1 MAQVDI
7 TKLNPSSPEIITN
20 QSTINIGTI
29 GHVAHGKTTVVR
41 AISSVTT
48 IKYQKELER
57 NITIRLGYANAKIY
71 ECPKCPPPQCY
82 ISMNSKKLEDPR
94 CPHCNSPINL
104 IRHISFV
111 DCPGHDVLMAT
122 MLNGTAVMDAA
133 LLLIAANEPC
143 PQPQTSE
150 HLAAV
155 QIMNLK
161 HIIILQNKIDLISQ
175 EDAREQYGSILKYIA
190 TTAARDSPIIPISAQ
205 LGMNIDAVVEH
216 IVKTIPI
223 PDRNYVSPAKMIVI
237 RSFFTNK
244 AGEDV
249 RNLKGGIAGGSILQG
264 CLKIGDD
271 VEIRPGVLE
280 KEGNKPVCRI
290 RRSKIVSLKADE
302 NELAFAV
309 PGGLIGVGLTLD
321 PSLCRG
327 DKLQGQVLG
336 QPGSLPDIYLS
347 FTAHFTLFKHLLGVV
362 GKTSLTR
369 ITGLAMTENL
379 MLNVGSTHT
388 YGTVVGLAKSENAN
402 ANSDEGNAGVKGFAA
417 FRLSNPVCTQIGERI
432 AISRKIDR
440 TWRLIGW
447 AKILKGEPLEILES

>member
-7 TKLNPSSPEIITN
+7 SKLNPSSPEIIAN

-41 AISSVTT
+41 AISTVTT
-48 IKYQKELER
+48 IKYKKELER

-82 ISMNSKKLEDPR
+82 ISKNSKKIEDPR
-94 CPHCNSPINL
+94 CPHCNSPLNL

-111 DCPGHDVLMAT
+111 DCPGHDILMAT
-122 MLNGTAVMDAA
+122 MLSGTAVMDAA

-161 HIIILQNKIDLISQ
+161 HMIILQNKVDLISQ
-175 EDAREQYGSILKYIA
+175 EDARQQYSTILKYIA

-216 IVKTIPI
+216 IVKTLPI
-223 PDRNYVSPAKMIVI
+223 PNRDYVAPAKMIVI

-264 CLKIGDD
+264 CLKVGDD
-271 VEIRPGVLE
+271 VEIRSGFLE
-280 KEGNKPVCRI
+280 KIDNKPVYCM
-290 RRSKIVSLKADE
+290 
-302 NELAFAV
+302 F
-309 PGGLIGVGLTLD
+309 
-321 PSLCRG
+321 
-327 DKLQGQVLG
+327 
-336 QPGSLPDIYLS
+336 
-347 FTAHFTLFKHLLGVV
+347 
-362 GKTSLTR
+362 
-369 ITGLAMTENL
+369 
-379 MLNVGSTHT
+379 
-388 YGTVVGLAKSENAN
+388 
-402 ANSDEGNAGVKGFAA
+402 
-417 FRLSNPVCTQIGERI
+417 
-432 AISRKIDR
+432 
-440 TWRLIGW
+440 
-447 AKILKGEPLEILES
+447 

>member
-1 MAQVDI
+1 MRI
-7 TKLNPSSPEIITN
+7 E
-20 QSTINIGTI
+20 
-29 GHVAHGKTTVVR
+29 
-41 AISSVTT
+41 
-48 IKYQKELER
+48 EL
-57 NITIRLGYANAKIY
+57 KF
-71 ECPKCPPPQCY
+71 
-82 ISMNSKKLEDPR
+82 
-94 CPHCNSPINL
+94 INL

-111 DCPGHDVLMAT
+111 DCPGHDILMAT
-122 MLNGTAVMDAA
+122 MLSGTAVMDAA

-161 HIIILQNKIDLISQ
+161 HMIILQNKVDLISQ
-175 EDAREQYGSILKYIA
+175 EDARQQYSTILKYIA

-216 IVKTIPI
+216 IVKTLPI
-223 PDRNYVSPAKMIVI
+223 PNRDYVAPAKMIVI

-264 CLKIGDD
+264 CLKVGDD

-280 KEGNKPVCRI
+280 KIDNKPVCRI
-290 RRSKIVSLKADE
+290 RRSKVVSLKAEE
-302 NELAFAV
+302 NELAYAV

-321 PSLCRG
+321 PSLCRN

-336 QPGSLPDIYLS
+336 QPGTLPEIYLS
-347 FTAHFTLFKHLLGVV
+347 FTVHFTLFKHLLGVV
-362 GKTSLTR
+362 GKASLTR
-369 ITGLAMTENL
+369 ITPLL
-379 MLNVGSTHT
+379 MNEYVQLNVGSTST
-388 YGTVVGLAKSENAN
+388 NATVIGITKIEPTKGAA
-402 ANSDEGNAGVKGFAA
+402 DEGSGVKGFAA
-417 FRLSNPVCTQIGERI
+417 FRLSNPVCTQLGERI
-432 AISRKIDR
+432 AISRRIER

-447 AKILKGEPLEILES
+447 AKILKGDPLEIIEP